1 MIDFKSIKTDKRCGS
16 DYRRAYFDGIL
27 KQIDLKADEAR
38 RIRDRDFSPAAFAQD
53 REKHR
58 KKFADMLGWPLNEY
72 APNPFPAFKKEL
84 IEETD
89 DLYIYRLCI
98 ETLPELWFEG
108 ALYEPKVREA
118 SAPLVIINPGATYC
132 SEELVAHGSYQC
144 EQYQNIGGRA
154 LEQGAILYA
163 PQFLL
168 WSDDCD
174 YFKMPT
180 RQHFDSRLKALGG
193 SIAALEIFNVR
204 RAIDYFI
211 ANEPID
217 ENRIGMMGLSYGGFY
232 ALYISAAEPRI
243 KSTFSSCFFC
253 DRFSSK
259 TEPTGCRQDWLW
271 QNSANSFFDAEVA
284 ALIAPRALYI
294 ENGAIDQLFPI
305 DLVKEESERLKPFY
319 SAASA
324 DQKLLFHIGE
334 NGHSVCVGDLG
345 FDFFIKNLF

>member
-1 MIDFKSIKTDKRCGS
+1 MIDFKSIKTDKKAGNEH
-16 DYRRAYFDGIL
+16 RRAYYDGIVKL
-27 KQIDLKADEAR
+27 IDQKADEAR
-38 RIRDRDFSPAAFAQD
+38 GVRDRDFSPSAFAQNRD
-53 REKHR
+53 EYRR
-58 KKFADMLGWPLNEY
+58 KFADMLGWPLNEY
-72 APNPFPAFKKEL
+72 VPGLSPSFKKEL
-84 IEETD
+84 IEETG

-98 ETLPELWFEG
+98 ETLPGLWFEG
-108 ALYEPKVREA
+108 VVYEPKIREDR
-118 SAPLVIINPGATYC
+118 APLVIINPGATYC
-132 SEELVAHGSYQC
+132 SEELVAHGYYQC

-154 LEQGAILYA
+154 LEQGTILYA

-174 YFKMPT
+174 YFKIPS
-180 RQHFDSRLKALGG
+180 RQHFDSKLKALGG

-217 ENRIGMMGLSYGGFY
+217 EDRIGMMGLSYGGFY

-253 DRFSSK
+253 DRFCSK
-259 TEPTGCRQDWLW
+259 TEPSGCRHDWLW

-294 ENGAIDQLFPI
+294 ENGATDQLFPI
-305 DLVKEESERLKPFY
+305 ELVRAESERLKPFY
-319 SAASA
+319 SAANA
-324 DQKLLFHIGE
+324 EHKLLFHIGE
-334 NGHSVCVGDLG
+334 NGHSVSEGELG
-345 FDFFIKNLF
+345 FDFFIKNLI